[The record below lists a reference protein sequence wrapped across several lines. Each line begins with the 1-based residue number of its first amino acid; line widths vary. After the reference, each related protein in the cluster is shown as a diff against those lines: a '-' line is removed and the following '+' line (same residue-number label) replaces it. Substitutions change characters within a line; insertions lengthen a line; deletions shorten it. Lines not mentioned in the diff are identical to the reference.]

1 MCVSVRVHM
10 PLCVSVCMCV
20 SAVSMLCES
29 RLWTVA
35 FCQDWDRRP
44 SDAHKRSPET
54 MATSSTIPTPS
65 SRLPASIPTS
75 PWQPGSSLE
84 PSWTESTRWR
94 PVEGGLGR
102 HVSPGVD
109 VPGRAVS
116 PGSVAVPTEAFLVPP
131 SCHSICQHYSDL
143 HIAGDQVLLLGGG
156 ATVANTG

>member
-1 MCVSVRVHM
+1 
-10 PLCVSVCMCV
+10 
-20 SAVSMLCES
+20 MLCES

-44 SDAHKRSPET
+44 SETHKRSAET
-54 MATSSTIPTPS
+54 TATSSNIPTPSS

-75 PWQPGSSLE
+75 PWQPDSSLE
-84 PSWTESTRWR
+84 PSPTESARWH

-116 PGSVAVPTEAFLVPP
+116 PGTATVLTEPFLVPP
-131 SCHSICQHYSDL
+131 SCHSICKHYSDL
-143 HIAGDQVLLLGGG
+143 HIAGDQVLLLGG
-156 ATVANTG
+156 ATTAANTGKNGQQTCHCT